1 MTSRFQGARRRSA
14 VLEVGP
20 CVDPSGCQEW
30 QLKAAIEAMSPARR
44 DYQFEARDGKKWA
57 PFENPR
63 YGSAESAR
71 QALRL
76 MRKYT
81 SHKLRAVPIGKR

>member
-1 MTSRFQGARRRSA
+1 
-14 VLEVGP
+14 VGP

-57 PFENPR
+57 PFENPPTVR
-63 YGSAESAR
+63 RNPHAR
-71 QALRL
+71 RCA
-76 MRKYT
+76 
-81 SHKLRAVPIGKR
+81 